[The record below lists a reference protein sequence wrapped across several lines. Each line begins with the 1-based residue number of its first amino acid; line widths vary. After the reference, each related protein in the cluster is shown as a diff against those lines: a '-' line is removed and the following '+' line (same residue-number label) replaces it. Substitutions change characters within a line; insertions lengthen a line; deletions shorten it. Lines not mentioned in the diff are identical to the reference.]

1 MMPYAARGVHELVT
15 TKVVYTKV
23 GGFRC
28 SEMQRAGLCVELKI
42 FSADDL
48 YGSGSS
54 LLANGDCGWWKLL
67 TAINGEG
74 GGAGRGVGIFSHA
87 KGQGAVAIAVFGR
100 AGEPFGIAVNEVESF
115 GGESHLQLLRLM
127 IGLPER
133 LGKLIAFILLVES
146 QNLG

>member
-15 TKVVYTKV
+15 TKVVNAEV
-23 GGFRC
+23 GGFRRG
-28 SEMQRAGLCVELKI
+28 EMQRAGLCVELKF
-42 FSADDL
+42 FSTDAF
-48 YGSGSS
+48 YSS
-54 LLANGDCGWWKLL
+54 SSPFLANGDCGWWKLF

-87 KGQGAVAIAVFGR
+87 EGQGAVAIAVFGR
-100 AGEPFGIAVNEVESF
+100 ASEPFGIAVNEVESV

-133 LGKLIAFILLVES
+133 LGKVVALILLVEG